1 MVLRDVYGLPHEA
14 IAEELGISLSA
25 AKVRLHRAPAS
36 GCGTRCSRRRGRLVR
51 YEDVAD
57 LIPGLVDGTVEVD
70 DRTRAFIESD
80 LRCQAELARYRRLLR
95 GLGTLRT
102 TYLEPAPGGLAQT
115 LNTLAA
121 EGERRVA
128 RSILT
133 GRRMVVAGAALGG
146 AAVAGCRDRGGDRR
160 PLASAPAGRL
170 TGPRGPVAAGIPA

>member
-1 MVLRDVYGLPHEA
+1 
-14 IAEELGISLSA
+14 
-25 AKVRLHRAPAS
+25 
-36 GCGTRCSRRRGRLVR
+36 VR

-57 LIPGLVDGTVEVD
+57 LIPGLVDGTAEVD
-70 DRTRAFIESD
+70 ERTRAFIDSD

-95 GLGTLRT
+95 GLSALRT

-115 LNTLAA
+115 LNALAA

-146 AAVAGCRDRGGDRR
+146 AA
-160 PLASAPAGRL
+160 
-170 TGPRGPVAAGIPA
+170 AAGVATAAVIAARSRRRLVTG